1 MLGGS
6 SLPSKILY
14 DDDSA
19 QIFEQ
24 LDGNISI
31 SDLSLESDSFENC
44 ISEPQHIPTQ
54 IGYRPSKVIYERP
67 PKSRKTIRRD
77 NKTVQALTLPKM
89 SNYNMRALFSK
100 IGNFS
105 LDMQER
111 ESDISFLT
119 EVWQKKENKKHQF
132 KLEEMFELSGI
143 KYISTP
149 RPGAQRGGGAA
160 IAVRTE
166 KFSISK
172 LNIPLPRAVEVV
184 WGLLKPKVITG
195 NISR

>member
-6 SLPSKILY
+6 SPPSKILY
-14 DDDSA
+14 DDDPA
-19 QIFEQ
+19 LIIEQ

-31 SDLSLESDSFENC
+31 CDLSSECDDG
-44 ISEPQHIPTQ
+44 ISEYQNIPTQ
-54 IGYRPSKVIYERP
+54 VGYRPGNVIYERP
-67 PKSRKTIRRD
+67 PKTRKTIRRD

-143 KYISTP
+143 KYISIP

-160 IAVRTE
+160 IAVQCHLHPCHYSS
-166 KFSISK
+166 F
-172 LNIPLPRAVEVV
+172 LV
-184 WGLLKPKVITG
+184 
-195 NISR
+195 